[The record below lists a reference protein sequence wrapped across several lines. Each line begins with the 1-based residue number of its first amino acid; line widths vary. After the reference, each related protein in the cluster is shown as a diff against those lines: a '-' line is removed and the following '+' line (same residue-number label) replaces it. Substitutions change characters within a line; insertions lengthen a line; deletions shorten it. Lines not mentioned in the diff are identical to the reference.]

1 MKMLKGCKKSKFF
14 TLIELLVVI
23 AIIAILAAMLL
34 PALSKARERAKTIN
48 CTSNLKQ
55 LGTAMAMYDG
65 SWGVLP
71 AFFSNKLGDPGTWNT
86 WCEQLYTDKLLSVPK
101 GAVDESSMGA
111 TARNC
116 AILRCPTSYQQITYD
131 AGRWNYGMNCHLSV
145 QRGIAANTQNTWFKK
160 DSITKPALRMLI
172 TDASNYSMGGYGTT
186 PGGNGSAW
194 YPHASSVSWVS
205 GITPPMAAVM
215 NILFLDGHVSGV
227 NRGYMTTPLP
237 GTGNWA
243 VYYMNGDYK

>member
-1 MKMLKGCKKSKFF
+1 MKMLNGWKKSKIF

-34 PALSKARERAKTIN
+34 PALNKARERAKAIK
-48 CTSNLKQ
+48 CTNNLKQ
-55 LGTAMAMYDG
+55 LGTSMAMYDG
-65 SWGVLP
+65 TWGVLP
-71 AFFSNKLGDPGTWNT
+71 AFFSNILGDTAKFNT
-86 WCEQLYTDKLLSVPK
+86 WQKQLFTDKLLT
-101 GAVDESSMGA
+101 A
-111 TARNC
+111 TSADNSYGVTANNC
-116 AILRCPTSYQQITYD
+116 ALLRCPTSYQQITD
-131 AGRWNYGMNCHLSV
+131 DGGRWNYGMNCHLSV

-160 DSITKPALRMLI
+160 DSINKPALRMLI
-172 TDASNYSMGGYGTT
+172 TDASNYKMGGYGTT

-205 GITPPMAAVM
+205 GITPPMTAVM